1 MNQSTIK
8 VYIIQYLFM
17 YSVMSRNTLN
27 NVQLIYSC
35 STYITCQFHT
45 LLSCTYIYVQ
55 SKHHVKKSIPPPIC
69 HTYDI
74 TWLTE
79 RFCTKSDTHHFSI
92 TYGVLQRLPFYL
104 YAPDFL
110 KYPWFRFR
118 FRSWMVDR
126 PVIKVKYIL

>member
-1 MNQSTIK
+1 MFFSPTGMNQSTIK
-8 VYIIQYLFM
+8 VYIKQYLYM
-17 YSVMSRNTLN
+17 YSVMSMNTLN

-55 SKHHVKKSIPPPIC
+55 SKHHLKTSIQPPIC

-92 TYGVLQRLPFYL
+92 IYGVLQRLPFYL

-110 KYPWFRFR
+110 KYPW
-118 FRSWMVDR
+118 
-126 PVIKVKYIL
+126 I